1 MNIAVVTYSLTGNNA
16 KLGKSVAAA
25 IGATYIEIQTEKPV
39 TNGTIFKTLIFG
51 VVPKAKPEPAAITG
65 YDKILF
71 AGPIWMGMAAF
82 PLRPYLRAVGTA
94 KKPYGF
100 LSISGG
106 ADSDNPTMES
116 DLKKRA
122 GQAPEFL
129 LDQHIRTLLPAE
141 PKPTREMTS
150 AYQVTEADL
159 TALSETVVSA
169 LKKSGFAAE

>member
-16 KLGKSVAAA
+16 RLGKSIAEA
-25 IGATYIEIQTEKPV
+25 IGATYIEVQTEKPV
-39 TNGTIFKTLIFG
+39 TNGKIFQTLVFG
-51 VVPKAKPEPAAITG
+51 VVPKAKPEPASITG
-65 YDKILF
+65 FGKILF
-71 AGPIWMGMAAF
+71 VAPIWMGMAAF
-82 PLRPYLRAVGTA
+82 PLRPYLRAAGKA

-122 GQAPEFL
+122 GHAPELL

-150 AYQVTEADL
+150 AYQVTDSDLEAL
-159 TALSETVVSA
+159 TAAAVGA
-169 LKKSGFAAE
+169 MKKSGFLER

>member
-25 IGATYIEIQTEKPV
+25 IGATYIEIQPEKPV
-39 TNGTIFKTLIFG
+39 TNGTIFKTLVFG

-71 AGPIWMGMAAF
+71 IAPIWMGMAAF
-82 PLRPYLRAVGTA
+82 PLWPYLRAVGGA

-106 ADSDNPTMES
+106 ADNDNPTMGS
-116 DLKKRA
+116 DLIKRV
-122 GQAPEFL
+122 GYAPEL
-129 LDQHIRTLLPAE
+129 LFDQHIRTLLPAE

-159 TALSETVVSA
+159 SALAAAAVGA
-169 LKKSGFAAE
+169 LKKSGFTAE